1 MENSTPTG
9 TEPNTET
16 IKSTGDAVDY
26 LLKTNEPS
34 IEENSETLEESN
46 NEETV
51 QTEQNESEE
60 STEEIT
66 EEETEETD
74 NGEQYEEVDSTPEP
88 ERYTVK
94 IDGQDQDVTLDDLKN
109 SYLRQSD
116 YTKKTQNL
124 AEQRRQI
131 ENINATIQQ
140 ERKVLSENLKATQ
153 QFLENGMVQQPDVS
167 LLESDPVT
175 YMKQK
180 DAFEKHQAVLNQV
193 KQEQI
198 NIQSQQQN
206 DLIQNYQKNLE
217 QEKVRLTE
225 YIPEWKN
232 QDVATKEKNNI
243 VTYAKRLG
251 FTSEE
256 LNSASDARAI
266 NVLRKAWLYDNLI
279 SKNKV
284 AQKKVSKAPKM
295 VKGGVPRNKNEVS
308 QRNSNKLFDRLKKS
322 GKQEDAI
329 NYLLSK
335 QQ

>member
-34 IEENSETLEESN
+34 TEENSETLEESN

-60 STEEIT
+60 LTEEIT

-74 NGEQYEEVDSTPEP
+74 NGEQYEAVDSTPEP

-124 AEQRRQI
+124 AEQRRLM
-131 ENINATIQQ
+131 ENINANIQQ

-153 QFLENGMVQQPDVS
+153 QFLENGMVQQPDVN

-198 NIQSQQQN
+198 NIQTKEQN

-251 FTSEE
+251 FTPEE

>member
-34 IEENSETLEESN
+34 TEENSETLEESN

>member
-1 MENSTPTG
+1 
-9 TEPNTET
+9 
-16 IKSTGDAVDY
+16 
-26 LLKTNEPS
+26 
-34 IEENSETLEESN
+34 
-46 NEETV
+46 
-51 QTEQNESEE
+51 
-60 STEEIT
+60 
-66 EEETEETD
+66 
-74 NGEQYEEVDSTPEP
+74 
-88 ERYTVK
+88 
-94 IDGQDQDVTLDDLKN
+94 
-109 SYLRQSD
+109 
-116 YTKKTQNL
+116 
-124 AEQRRQI
+124 
-131 ENINATIQQ
+131 
-140 ERKVLSENLKATQ
+140 
-153 QFLENGMVQQPDVS
+153 MVQQPDVS

-198 NIQSQQQN
+198 NIQTQEQN

-251 FTSEE
+251 FTPEE

>member
-34 IEENSETLEESN
+34 TEENSETLEESN

-60 STEEIT
+60 LTEEIT

-74 NGEQYEEVDSTPEP
+74 NGEQYEAVDSTPEP

-124 AEQRRQI
+124 AEQRRLM
-131 ENINATIQQ
+131 ENINANIQQ

-153 QFLENGMVQQPDVS
+153 QFLENGMVQQPDVN

-180 DAFEKHQAVLNQV
+180 DAFE
-193 KQEQI
+193 
-198 NIQSQQQN
+198 
-206 DLIQNYQKNLE
+206 
-217 QEKVRLTE
+217 
-225 YIPEWKN
+225 
-232 QDVATKEKNNI
+232 
-243 VTYAKRLG
+243 
-251 FTSEE
+251 
-256 LNSASDARAI
+256 
-266 NVLRKAWLYDNLI
+266 
-279 SKNKV
+279 
-284 AQKKVSKAPKM
+284 
-295 VKGGVPRNKNEVS
+295 
-308 QRNSNKLFDRLKKS
+308 
-322 GKQEDAI
+322 
-329 NYLLSK
+329 
-335 QQ
+335 

>member
-9 TEPNTET
+9 SEPNTET

-34 IEENSETLEESN
+34 TEENSETLEESN

-198 NIQSQQQN
+198 NIQTQEQN
-206 DLIQNYQKNLE
+206 DLIQNYQKNL
-217 QEKVRLTE
+217 
-225 YIPEWKN
+225 
-232 QDVATKEKNNI
+232 
-243 VTYAKRLG
+243 
-251 FTSEE
+251 
-256 LNSASDARAI
+256 
-266 NVLRKAWLYDNLI
+266 
-279 SKNKV
+279 
-284 AQKKVSKAPKM
+284 VS
-295 VKGGVPRNKNEVS
+295 
-308 QRNSNKLFDRLKKS
+308 
-322 GKQEDAI
+322 
-329 NYLLSK
+329 
-335 QQ
+335 

>member
-34 IEENSETLEESN
+34 TEENSETLEESN

-153 QFLENGMVQQPDVS
+153 QFLESGMVQQPDVS

>member
-34 IEENSETLEESN
+34 TEENSETLEESN

-198 NIQSQQQN
+198 NIQTQEQN

-251 FTSEE
+251 FTPEE

>member
-34 IEENSETLEESN
+34 TEENSETLEESN

-60 STEEIT
+60 LTEEIT

-124 AEQRRQI
+124 AEQRRLM
-131 ENINATIQQ
+131 ENINANIQQ

-153 QFLENGMVQQPDVS
+153 QFLENGMVQQPDVN

-198 NIQSQQQN
+198 NIQTKEQN

-251 FTSEE
+251 FTPEE

>member
-34 IEENSETLEESN
+34 TEENSETLEESN

-60 STEEIT
+60 LTEEIT

-116 YTKKTQNL
+116 YTKKTQTL
-124 AEQRRQI
+124 AEQRRQM
-131 ENINATIQQ
+131 ENINANIQQ

-153 QFLENGMVQQPDVS
+153 QFLENGMVQQPDVN

-193 KQEQI
+193 KQEQV
-198 NIQSQQQN
+198 NIQTKEQN

-251 FTSEE
+251 FTPEE

>member
-34 IEENSETLEESN
+34 TEENSETLEESN

-116 YTKKTQNL
+116 YTKKNTKPCRTKK
-124 AEQRRQI
+124 AD
-131 ENINATIQQ
+131 
-140 ERKVLSENLKATQ
+140 RKYQ
-153 QFLENGMVQQPDVS
+153 C
-167 LLESDPVT
+167 
-175 YMKQK
+175 
-180 DAFEKHQAVLNQV
+180 
-193 KQEQI
+193 
-198 NIQSQQQN
+198 
-206 DLIQNYQKNLE
+206 NY
-217 QEKVRLTE
+217 
-225 YIPEWKN
+225 
-232 QDVATKEKNNI
+232 
-243 VTYAKRLG
+243 
-251 FTSEE
+251 
-256 LNSASDARAI
+256 SAR
-266 NVLRKAWLYDNLI
+266 
-279 SKNKV
+279 
-284 AQKKVSKAPKM
+284 
-295 VKGGVPRNKNEVS
+295 
-308 QRNSNKLFDRLKKS
+308 KKS
-322 GKQEDAI
+322 FI
-329 NYLLSK
+329 
-335 QQ
+335 

>member
-34 IEENSETLEESN
+34 TEENSETLEESN

-60 STEEIT
+60 LTEEIT

-116 YTKKTQNL
+116 YTKKTQTL
-124 AEQRRQI
+124 AEQRRQM
-131 ENINATIQQ
+131 ENINANIQQ
-140 ERKVLSENLKATQ
+140 ERQVLSENLKATQ

-198 NIQSQQQN
+198 NIQAKQQN

-256 LNSASDARAI
+256 LNQASDARAI
-266 NVLRKAWLYDNLI
+266 NVLRKAYLYDNLI

>member
-34 IEENSETLEESN
+34 TEENSETLEESN

-109 SYLRQSD
+109 SYLRQYD

-198 NIQSQQQN
+198 NIQTQEQN

-251 FTSEE
+251 FTPEE

>member
-34 IEENSETLEESN
+34 TEENSETLEESN

-198 NIQSQQQN
+198 NIQTQEQN

-243 VTYAKRLG
+243 VTYAKRVG
-251 FTSEE
+251 FTPEE